1 MDLLSLR
8 YFQTVAK
15 LENMTLAAEIL
26 QISQPA
32 ISKMIKNLEG
42 ELNVKL
48 FDRTGKYIR
57 LNEYGK
63 RFLVKVDLALQ
74 TLEEGKTELLD
85 LSERPTGTVVIFIQA
100 GSYLLPD
107 MITLFRQKYP
117 EAQFKL
123 LQQDQE
129 ISRYPA
135 FDLCISSTPLKIP
148 GTVSTPVLTEEIL
161 LAVPNEHRLATRK
174 SVRLNE
180 LAEDGFISLKI
191 GKQLRE
197 TTDSLCHAAGFAPR
211 IIYECDEPSMVRSL
225 VRSGLGVSF
234 IPAVTWGGSQGSSVV
249 LLPIEEPISTRT
261 IEISWYTNRYM
272 TNVAKKFKAFVEDY
286 YKQLKEDK
294 LKNESTNPKA

>member
-8 YFQTVAK
+8 YFQTVAR
-15 LENMTLAAEIL
+15 LENMTKAAEML
-26 QISQPA
+26 HVSQPA
-32 ISKMIKNLEG
+32 ISKLIGNLEK
-42 ELNVKL
+42 ELKIKL

-63 RFLVKVDLALQ
+63 RFLAKVDLALQ
-74 TLEEGKTELLD
+74 TLEDGKTELLD
-85 LSERPTGTVVIFIQA
+85 MAERPTGTVVIFIQV

-107 MITLFRQKYP
+107 MITLFRQLYP

-123 LQQDQE
+123 LQHE
-129 ISRYPA
+129 SHPINPV
-135 FDLCISSTPLKIP
+135 FDLSISSSPFRIP
-148 GTVSTPVLTEEIL
+148 GTESIPVLTEEIM
-161 LAVPNEHRLATRK
+161 LAVPSDHRLANRE
-174 SVRLNE
+174 SIHLSE
-180 LAEDGFISLKI
+180 LSEDSFISLKP

-197 TTDSLCHAAGFAPR
+197 TTDSLCRAAGFTPR

-249 LLPIEEPISTRT
+249 LISIEEPVSTRT

-272 TNVAKKFKAFVEDY
+272 TNVAHKFRAFIQDYFKQSERIKK
-286 YKQLKEDK
+286 
-294 LKNESTNPKA
+294 